1 MNKEAKIKILKENI
15 EVLNKEITDTQNN
28 IKWAKEKLTTTS
40 EETIHKYTVTL
51 ANLERQLQ
59 QSKTAL
65 SAETKLQITET
76 KNGEVTQYELGGRR
90 KKSRNRKSRRRK
102 SMRR

>member
-15 EVLNKEITDTQNN
+15 KVLNKEITDTQEN
-28 IKWAKEKLTTTS
+28 IKWAKEKLTTTY
-40 EETIHKYTVTL
+40 EETINKYTVTL

-59 QSKTAL
+59 RSKTAL
-65 SAETKLQITET
+65 SAETNLQITET

>member
-40 EETIHKYTVTL
+40 
-51 ANLERQLQ
+51 
-59 QSKTAL
+59 
-65 SAETKLQITET
+65 
-76 KNGEVTQYELGGRR
+76 
-90 KKSRNRKSRRRK
+90 
-102 SMRR
+102 